1 MHRIV
6 DQENRIRDNK
16 RQIVNLITENI
27 FTLKYGFQQ

>member
-27 FTLKYGFQQ
+27 FTLKYEFQQ